1 MELNHRTRGGQ
12 RYFSMKQERL
22 MKKMIVGFGI
32 VVAFVTPSFAQSY
45 IASYGTGKLIDTP
58 LLEKT
63 NGAYGYNGTVP
74 PRTGGTSSATR
85 LRAGNLAYAYSPPN
99 SHPHKKHS
107 KPP

>member
-1 MELNHRTRGGQ
+1 MELNHRTKGEGQ
-12 RYFSMKQERL
+12 RYFSMKQEWL

-32 VVAFVTPSFAQSY
+32 VVAFVTPSFAQS
-45 IASYGTGKLIDTP
+45 DTP

-63 NGAYGYNGTVP
+63 NGAYGYNGTAP

-107 KPP
+107 KPR